1 MNGIVKIHNKEYKT
15 VALRVNEFLASPKH
29 EGWAIET
36 QLITAHSSDGIA
48 RSDEYIVM
56 KATIRDEQD
65 RSRGTGYAEEK
76 RGSTNINKTSALE
89 NCETSAIGR
98 ALSAVGF
105 GGTEYASANEVTDAI
120 IQQAAMKATEDANL
134 KSDKKLKD
142 LIDYNHMVAN
152 HWLIIVQIKE
162 SIAEYYIAN
171 DVEHLKTASEEYA
184 QLSHSEQLFLWKSTR
199 DGGVFSPYERKIIKS
214 DEWPN
219 IPSRDLDDPILDI
232 AV

>member
-89 NCETSAIGR
+89 NCETSCIGR
-98 ALSAVGF
+98 ALAAVGF
-105 GGTEYASANEVTDAI
+105 AGVEYASANEVTDAI
-120 IQQAAMKATEDANL
+120 IQQTAIN
-134 KSDKKLKD
+134 
-142 LIDYNHMVAN
+142 
-152 HWLIIVQIKE
+152 
-162 SIAEYYIAN
+162 
-171 DVEHLKTASEEYA
+171 ASEELLNYNA
-184 QLSHSEQLFLWKSTR
+184 AIREHIASISAIKEALANSDLETAAEEWGQLNEEEQRSIWKAPSK
-199 DGGVFSPYERKIIKS
+199 GGMFTTQELATIKTS
-214 DEWPN
+214 DFREAG
-219 IPSRDLDDPILDI
+219 I
-232 AV
+232 AVAQTI

>member
-15 VALRVNEFLASPKH
+15 VALRVTEFLASPKH

-65 RSRGTGYAEEK
+65 RSRGTGYAEEV
-76 RGSTNINKTSALE
+76 RGSTNINKTSAVE

-120 IQQAAMKATEDANL
+120 IQQTAMN
-134 KSDKKLKD
+134 
-142 LIDYNHMVAN
+142 
-152 HWLIIVQIKE
+152 
-162 SIAEYYIAN
+162 
-171 DVEHLKTASEEYA
+171 ASEELLNYNA
-184 QLSHSEQLFLWKSTR
+184 AIREHIASISAIKEALANNDLETAAEEWGQLNEEEQRSIWKAPSK
-199 DGGVFSPYERKIIKS
+199 GGMFTTQELATIKTS
-214 DEWPN
+214 DFREAG
-219 IPSRDLDDPILDI
+219 I
-232 AV
+232 AVAQAI

>member
-56 KATIRDEQD
+56 KATIRDDQD

-89 NCETSAIGR
+89 NCETSCIGR
-98 ALSAVGF
+98 ALAAVGF
-105 GGTEYASANEVTDAI
+105 AGVEYASANEVTDAI
-120 IQQAAMKATEDANL
+120 IQQTAMN
-134 KSDKKLKD
+134 
-142 LIDYNHMVAN
+142 
-152 HWLIIVQIKE
+152 
-162 SIAEYYIAN
+162 
-171 DVEHLKTASEEYA
+171 ASEELLNYNA
-184 QLSHSEQLFLWKSTR
+184 AIREHIASISAIKEALANSDLETAAEEWGQLNEEEQRSIWKAPSK
-199 DGGVFSPYERKIIKS
+199 GGMFTTQELATIKTS
-214 DEWPN
+214 DFREAG
-219 IPSRDLDDPILDI
+219 I
-232 AV
+232 AVAQTI

>member
-89 NCETSAIGR
+89 NCETSCIGR
-98 ALSAVGF
+98 ALAAVGF
-105 GGTEYASANEVTDAI
+105 AGVEYASANEVTDAI
-120 IQQAAMKATEDANL
+120 IQQTAMN
-134 KSDKKLKD
+134 
-142 LIDYNHMVAN
+142 
-152 HWLIIVQIKE
+152 
-162 SIAEYYIAN
+162 
-171 DVEHLKTASEEYA
+171 ASEELLNYNA
-184 QLSHSEQLFLWKSTR
+184 AIREHIASISAIKEALANSDLETAAEEWGQLNEEEQRSIWKAPSK
-199 DGGVFSPYERKIIKS
+199 GGMFTTQELATIKTS
-214 DEWPN
+214 DFREAG
-219 IPSRDLDDPILDI
+219 I
-232 AV
+232 AVAQTI

>member
-1 MNGIVKIHNKEYKT
+1 MNGIIKIHNKEYKT
-15 VALRVNEFLASPKH
+15 VALRVTEFLASPKH

-120 IQQAAMKATEDANL
+120 IQQTAMN
-134 KSDKKLKD
+134 
-142 LIDYNHMVAN
+142 
-152 HWLIIVQIKE
+152 
-162 SIAEYYIAN
+162 
-171 DVEHLKTASEEYA
+171 ASEELLNYNA
-184 QLSHSEQLFLWKSTR
+184 AVREHIASISAIKEALANSDLETAAEEWGQLNEKEQRSIWKAPSK
-199 DGGVFSPYERKIIKS
+199 GGMFTTQELATIKTS
-214 DEWPN
+214 DFREAG
-219 IPSRDLDDPILDI
+219 I
-232 AV
+232 AVAQAI

>member
-1 MNGIVKIHNKEYKT
+1 MNGIIKIHKNDYKT
-15 VALRVNEFLASPKH
+15 VALRVTEFIASPKH
-29 EGWAIET
+29 EGWSIET
-36 QLITAHSSDGIA
+36 DLISDGTNVVI
-48 RSDEYIVM
+48 
-56 KATIRDEQD
+56 KAFVKDVDGRV
-65 RSRGTGYAEEK
+65 RGTGYAEEV
-76 RGSTNINKTSALE
+76 RGSTNINKTSAVE

-120 IQQAAMKATEDANL
+120 IQQTAMKATEDANL
-134 KSDKKLKD
+134 KSDKKLKN

-162 SIAEYYIAN
+162 SISEYYIAN
-171 DVEHLKTASEEYA
+171 DVEHLKTAAEEYA

-219 IPSRDLDDPILDI
+219 IPSRDLDDPILDAAI
-232 AV
+232 